1 MGEPR
6 PVPQPHLREDFLRH
20 LEQIE
25 RRNWE
30 DRIFYLP
37 RDIRAWMYIKSPG
50 ETVTNVVRLVSSF
63 YDSGDGFPKIT
74 ADRCTEYL
82 LVLAALLHPEVN
94 CGHLIHIFV
103 QYTLSD
109 ESLFYD
115 PTSLYDS
122 IVQELTDERPLLPS
136 NFAQYD
142 YKAVT
147 GAFDK
152 VRWAFCPA
160 RLALHMNTT
169 FTSGPWILPFFYGEV
184 INKKGGTANVR
195 HYKIQ
200 DDLVE
205 SEELKKALA
214 SSKHEDPTHGLVC
227 LMHHGLTIIC

>member
-6 PVPQPHLREDFLRH
+6 PVPQPQLQEDFQRH

-25 RRNWE
+25 RHNWE
-30 DRIFYLP
+30 DKIFYPP
-37 RDIRAWMYIKSPG
+37 RDIRTWMNTKSPG
-50 ETVTNVVRLVSSF
+50 ETATNVVRLVSFF
-63 YDSGDGFPKIT
+63 YNSGDGFPKIT
-74 ADRCTEYL
+74 ADQCTDYL

-136 NFAQYD
+136 NFTQYD

-160 RLALHMNTT
+160 RLTLHMNTT

-205 SEELKKALA
+205 SKDLKKALA
-214 SSKHEDPTHGLVC
+214 SSRHKDPTKGWVC
-227 LMHHGLTIIC
+227 LLHHGLTSTC